1 MILDIKAKPFQAP
14 AIIIP
19 KRPSLDGLPNV
30 KELFLPDAGWI
41 FGDADLQQADAQVVA
56 WEAGDASLKQIFL
69 DPNLDLHTENAKTIF
84 GSCPSKKHPNRKKA
98 KKGVHSVNYNVS
110 AKTLAKTLGCS
121 VEEAQHFIDVWFKA
135 HPLVKEWHRRIFNEM
150 KGRKYIENRFGG
162 RKQFYDTTDHGT
174 ALSEA
179 LAWIPQSTVAI
190 VINKVWDYITD
201 NADPRI
207 LRVCMQVHDSLC
219 FNIKLGHLEEALY
232 IIKKAFDSVVV
243 PYDDPLVIGSSMA
256 VGANWGHVEDISWDG
271 YLIDDDTG
279 HVTNERCI
287 YMKAA

>member
-1 MILDIKAKPFQAP
+1 VF
-14 AIIIP
+14 
-19 KRPSLDGLPNV
+19 
-30 KELFLPDAGWI
+30 
-41 FGDADLQQADAQVVA
+41 
-56 WEAGDASLKQIFL
+56 
-69 DPNLDLHTENAKTIF
+69 
-84 GSCPSKKHPNRKKA
+84 
-98 KKGVHSVNYNVS
+98 

-232 IIKKAFDSVVV
+232 IIKKAFDSVIV

-256 VGANWGHVEDISWDG
+256 VRANWGHVEDISWDG

-279 HVTNERCI
+279 HVTNPENMMTTMEGVFAGGDIVRGPEDVI
-287 YMKAA
+287 NAIAQLSTQKLFSPLDTLFSEFGKK